1 MGGIADYVNFRKR
14 QKAQAMTEE
23 DQHSQS
29 RNWYHLDVE
38 LWHAIVHIYIGDRRS
53 MVMTMPQALDD
64 YGHSKERI
72 KTELNTFRENHH
84 DYLNLPPGEGEVR
97 KAEKDIFV
105 RLDSFSYNVADI
117 AVAAHEFLHA
127 ANIILRDVNLIGDSN
142 VEGLAYTQEYLFSE
156 FLKRFIDRNN
166 PENHIKTNQKKG

>member
-14 QKAQAMTEE
+14 QKEQAMKEE
-23 DQHSQS
+23 DPHSQS
-29 RNWYHLDVE
+29 RNWYHLTVD

-53 MVMTMPQALDD
+53 MVMTMPQSLDD

-72 KTELNTFRENHH
+72 QTELNSFRENNP
-84 DYLNLPPGEGEVR
+84 DYLSLPQGEGEVR
-97 KAEKDIFV
+97 KADKDIFV
-105 RLDSFSYNVADI
+105 RLDSFSYDVSAI
-117 AVAAHEFLHA
+117 AVAAHEFLHV

-142 VEGLAYTQEYLFSE
+142 MEGLAYTQEYLFSE

-166 PENHIKTNQKKG
+166 PENHIKAKPKKD

>member
-1 MGGIADYVNFRKR
+1 MAGIADYANFLNR
-14 QKAQAMTEE
+14 QKDKAMKEE
-23 DQHSQS
+23 DTNSKSH
-29 RNWYHLDVE
+29 NWYHLTVD

-53 MVMTMPQALDD
+53 MVMTMPQSLED
-64 YGHSKERI
+64 YGHYKDRI
-72 KTELNTFRENHH
+72 QTELNTFRENNP
-84 DYLNLPPGEGEVR
+84 DYLSLPQGEGEVR
-97 KAEKDIFV
+97 KADKDIFV
-105 RLDSFSYNVADI
+105 RLDSFSYDVSAI

-156 FLKRFIDRNN
+156 FLKRYIDRNN